1 AGVPVPWLSAA
12 GSDRTDRSGLDVA
25 RAVAVLGGLALFV
38 TVSLTGHAVS
48 GDHVALAF
56 VADVVHLSGVS
67 VWLGGLAVLVF
78 AVLWPP
84 RADADADTGADTGTS
99 TDAGADTEVDTDTMD
114 GREAVV
120 GRFSQVA
127 FGAIVAIVVSG
138 TVQGWRQ
145 VGGYDALFET
155 TYGRLLVLKV
165 ALFGGMLVAAA
176 VSRSWVRRRASARS
190 AALALSAGPGAAAAS
205 PDSGRARLSLL
216 RQSVGAEVG
225 LAVAVLAVTSLLVNA
240 VPGESA
246 EAGGGGGG
254 GPFTTQVT
262 EDDIVLTLDVD
273 PAEVGPVAVHIF
285 LNEPDG
291 APVLPEEVRADLTL
305 PAEDLGPITV
315 SLVDFGQGHYSA
327 ESAEIPFAGDWEL
340 ELTVRTSDIDQ
351 TIFDVVVPVS

>member
-1 AGVPVPWLSAA
+1 
-12 GSDRTDRSGLDVA
+12 
-25 RAVAVLGGLALFV
+25 V

-48 GDHVALAF
+48 GDHVPLAF

-78 AVLWPP
+78 AVLWPS
-84 RADADADTGADTGTS
+84 RAGGDEGDADTDARPGTG
-99 TDAGADTEVDTDTMD
+99 TMD

-127 FGAIVAIVVSG
+127 FGAVVAIVVSG

-176 VSRSWVRRRASARS
+176 VSRSWVRQRASARS

-246 EAGGGGGG
+246 EAGGGGDGGG

-291 APVLPEEVRADLTL
+291 APVLPEEVRVDLTL
-305 PAEDLGPITV
+305 PEEDLGPITV